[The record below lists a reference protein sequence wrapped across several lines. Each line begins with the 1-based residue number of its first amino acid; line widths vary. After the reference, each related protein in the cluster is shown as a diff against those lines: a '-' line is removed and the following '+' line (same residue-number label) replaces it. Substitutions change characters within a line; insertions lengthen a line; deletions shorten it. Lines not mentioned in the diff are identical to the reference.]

1 MEKDVLTAADHL
13 RNQLGVFYWTIQHGG
28 DLEIAA
34 QQLQTAVCWTERET
48 SPSCLCTPPTLF
60 TRWGQMQLTSLLG
73 EAKQVLNRVGQCPPA
88 RETIES
94 VQFSEA
100 VPGSENPEAFRFGPL
115 A

>member
-34 QQLQTAVCWTERET
+34 QQLQTVVCGTEGEA
-48 SPSCLCTPPTLF
+48 SPRCLHTPVTLF
-60 TRWGQMQLTSLLG
+60 TRWSHMQLTSLLG
-73 EAKQVLNRVGQCPPA
+73 EAKQVLTCLGLCPPVS
-88 RETIES
+88 ETIDNT
-94 VQFSEA
+94 QFSETA
-100 VPGSENPEAFRFGPL
+100 PGNENPEAFRYGLP